1 MWLSKK
7 LRQGTERET
16 AAELGVTTISG
27 DSAAVMTRGEVR
39 QLPVFGPLGLSW
51 KPRNGDMVLVIQGG
65 TGGQESCVAGAEQK
79 NVPDGLEPGELCL
92 HTEEASI
99 WVRKN
104 GRVEI
109 WGDLYING
117 VQYKPFV
124 LG

>member
-1 MWLSKK
+1 MVCLHGDA
-7 LRQGTERET
+7 LT
-16 AAELGVTTISG
+16 AVIA
-27 DSAAVMTRGEVR
+27 DEVR

-79 NVPDGLEPGELCL
+79 SVPDGLEPGELCL
-92 HTEEASI
+92 HTEDASI